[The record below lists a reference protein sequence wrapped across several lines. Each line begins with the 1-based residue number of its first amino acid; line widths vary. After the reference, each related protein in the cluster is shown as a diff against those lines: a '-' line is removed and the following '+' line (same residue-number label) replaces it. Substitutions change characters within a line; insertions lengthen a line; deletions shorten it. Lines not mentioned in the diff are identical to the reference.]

1 MFSRP
6 FVLAILLPLLAARPA
21 WAQYSARRAGD
32 VVQLEDART
41 KTTVSI
47 IPSAGNVTSEMKVNG
62 QNVLRWPY
70 ASVEDFK
77 ARGGLN
83 GIPFLAPWAN
93 RLDEQAFYANGKK
106 YAFDMQLGNV
116 NGAIPI
122 HGFLSRTDQ
131 WQVMEVKQDG
141 TSAWVTSKLDVYKQP
156 AWMKQF
162 PFAHSI
168 EMTHRLQDGVLQVQ
182 TKITNMSAEPMPV
195 AIGFHPYYQ
204 LTDSPRAEWTITV
217 PAKTRWLLSPV
228 KVPTGDTEPAD
239 KIFPNGQGQLKDYN
253 LDDVFSDLT
262 RDAQG
267 RAHVLMKGKQQQL
280 EIMIG
285 PTYKSLV
292 IYSPNP
298 TNTGLG
304 SQAIVNPNAPPQPAR
319 AATPPAT
326 RGAGPGP
333 NSLATPDFICFEPM
347 AGITDAM
354 NLSQKGIYK
363 EQQYVA
369 PNQTWEANFWVKP
382 SGF

>member
-1 MFSRP
+1 MLNRAFALAT
-6 FVLAILLPLLAARPA
+6 VLSMATALPAAAQYAAR
-21 WAQYSARRAGD
+21 QVGD
-32 VVQLEDART
+32 VVHLEDAKN
-41 KTTVSI
+41 KTMVSI
-47 IPSAGNVTSEMKVNG
+47 IPSAGNITSEMKVNG

-70 ASVEDFK
+70 ASMEDFK

-106 YAFDMQLGNV
+106 YNFDMELGNIR
-116 NGAIPI
+116 GAIPI
-122 HGFLSRTDQ
+122 HGFLSQTDQ

-141 TSAWVTSKLDVYKQP
+141 KSAWVTSKLDVYKQP
-156 AWMKQF
+156 MWMKQF

-204 LTDSPRAEWTITV
+204 LTDSPRADWTVTV

-228 KVPTGDTEPAD
+228 KVPTGETEPAE

-267 RAHVLMKGKQQQL
+267 RAHVLVKGKQQQL
-280 EIMIG
+280 EIMLG
-285 PTYKSLV
+285 PTFKSLV
-292 IYSPNP
+292 MYSPNP

-304 SQAIVNPNAPPQPAR
+304 SQVIVNPNAPPQPAR
-319 AATPPAT
+319 AATPPAA
-326 RGAGPGP
+326 RGTGPGP
-333 NSLATPDFICFEPM
+333 NALATPNFICFEPM

-363 EQQYVA
+363 EQQYIA
-369 PNQTWEANFWVKP
+369 PNQTWEASFWVKP